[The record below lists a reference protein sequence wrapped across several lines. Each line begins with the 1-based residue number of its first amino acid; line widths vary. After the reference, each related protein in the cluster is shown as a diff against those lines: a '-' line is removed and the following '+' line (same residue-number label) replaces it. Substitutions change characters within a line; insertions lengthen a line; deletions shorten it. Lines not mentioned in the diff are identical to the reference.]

1 MSFAPSNNSAS
12 INNGTAIARSSGT
25 TAVASL
31 PEAMEQHMALI
42 RRQMDEGA
50 AAFAHMPMP
59 MMDMNMNMMSGNM
72 MAPMSANFDA
82 MRDDIYR
89 QMEAC
94 RGRMEEAQAQMLQ
107 RRSSSSANSHDAA
120 NASGADAHFF
130 SSESRMVTDGEG
142 NAVRHTIINN
152 DGDVE
157 ERTETINNGQRYL
170 E

>member
-50 AAFAHMPMP
+50 ATIAHMP
-59 MMDMNMNMMSGNM
+59 MMDMNMNMNGNL

-107 RRSSSSANSHDAA
+107 RRSSSSANSRDAA
-120 NASGADAHFF
+120 NGSGADAHFF